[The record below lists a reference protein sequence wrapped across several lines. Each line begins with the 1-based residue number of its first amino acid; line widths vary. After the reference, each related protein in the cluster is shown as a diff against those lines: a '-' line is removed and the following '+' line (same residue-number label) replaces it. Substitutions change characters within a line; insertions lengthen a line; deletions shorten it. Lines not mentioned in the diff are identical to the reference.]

1 METTTERIFTGV
13 LVNGEYV
20 AREIPM
26 RLPVDWAEDCPMPD
40 REPLDFNDW
49 NKASAQFTRD
59 RLYERNAGLW
69 LKERIKALAD
79 QADFTPSVALRE
91 LLAGYERK
99 AAGL

>member
-1 METTTERIFTGV
+1 MPEPRIFTSD
-13 LVNGEYV
+13 LIDGERIL
-20 AREIPM
+20 REIPT
-26 RLPVDWAEDCPMPD
+26 RLPTPYQEWAAEQ
-40 REPLDFNDW
+40 
-49 NKASAQFTRD
+49 SANLTRS

-69 LKERIKALAD
+69 LKERLEALIE